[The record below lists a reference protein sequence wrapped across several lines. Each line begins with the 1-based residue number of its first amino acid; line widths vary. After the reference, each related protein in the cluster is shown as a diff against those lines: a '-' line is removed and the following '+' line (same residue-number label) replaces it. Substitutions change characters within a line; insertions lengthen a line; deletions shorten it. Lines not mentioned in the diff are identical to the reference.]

1 MKYGTTSCLKL
12 SLFLIIAI
20 IQSIT
25 MAQDKPVPIGP
36 SAQLFVDDT
45 LIAKKTNVVRHCH
58 SCVKLE
64 KPVLTADMPWE
75 RGDQDQRVYI
85 YGTVLRD
92 PSTGH
97 FRMWY
102 NRLNLVLFAESVDGI
117 HWTRP
122 TLGLHDWQGST
133 ANNIV
138 YTGLHSPSILYNA
151 ESKDADFRYV
161 MIGSSKG
168 YRFCHSPDGIHWK
181 PCSDTPA
188 FTGGDTC
195 TLAYDATTNEYL
207 AFHKRSH
214 DYRGHPRRLVYLS
227 TSRDLK
233 TWSDPVLAMAPD
245 EIDDA
250 MVVKEG
256 GQYSQFYNMSVF
268 PYGSQFLGMITHFRF
283 TGTSQKRETQQSRHD
298 GPIDVQLVTSRNGRS
313 WTRCE
318 DRSPVIPNGPYPYD
332 AGCILGVA
340 NSPVVVNDELW
351 LYYTAI
357 TTTHGGGFP
366 EKQISIALAKWRM
379 DGFVSLDTGNEEG
392 LVETA
397 LISCKG
403 NHLTINADIK
413 GTMSV
418 AVLGESGEPLS
429 EFSHGDCN
437 VLSGDSIR
445 HTVTWKKHDRLP
457 SDTPIHLQFRM
468 KNAKLYSFSF
478 KND

>member
-1 MKYGTTSCLKL
+1 
-12 SLFLIIAI
+12 
-20 IQSIT
+20 
-25 MAQDKPVPIGP
+25 
-36 SAQLFVDDT
+36 
-45 LIAKKTNVVRHCH
+45 
-58 SCVKLE
+58 
-64 KPVLTADMPWE
+64 MPWE
-75 RGDQDQRVYI
+75 RDEQDLRVYI

-92 PSTGH
+92 PETGH

-102 NRLNLVLFAESVDGI
+102 NRLNLVLFAESEDGI

-122 TLGLHDWQGST
+122 TLGLNDWQGST

-138 YTGLHSPSILYNA
+138 YSGLHSPSVLYNPEA
-151 ESKDADFRYV
+151 KDPDFCYV
-161 MIGSSKG
+161 MMGSSKG
-168 YRFCHSPDGIHWK
+168 YRFFHSRDGVHWT
-181 PCSDTPA
+181 PCADTPA

-195 TLAYDATTNEYL
+195 TLSYDAKTGEYL

-233 TWSDPVLAMAPD
+233 TWSEPVLAMAPD

-250 MVVKEG
+250 AVVKEG
-256 GQYSQFYNMSVF
+256 GQYSQFYNMSAF
-268 PYGSQFLGMITHFRF
+268 PYGGQFLGMITHFRF
-283 TGTSQKRETQQSRHD
+283 TGSSQNHETQQSRHD

-357 TTTHGGGFP
+357 TTTHGGALPG
-366 EKQISIALAKWRM
+366 KKISIALAKWRK
-379 DGFVSLDTGNEEG
+379 DGFVSLDAGNDEG
-392 LVETA
+392 VVETVHMSCA
-397 LISCKG
+397 GGSLIV
-403 NHLTINADIK
+403 NADIK
-413 GTMSV
+413 ETMSI
-418 AVLGESGEPLS
+418 AILNKSGTSIP
-429 EFSHGDCN
+429 EFDHSDCN
-437 VLSGDSIR
+437 VLSGDSIH
-445 HTVTWKKHDRLP
+445 HTVTWKKHDKMP
-457 SDTPIHLQFRM
+457 VDHSVCLQFRM
-468 KNAKLYSFSF
+468 KNARLYGFSI